1 MRQAE
6 YEAYLRKRGFGD
18 ATVKYSV
25 GAVLELEG
33 ALGGKALNIIGVE
46 DLRAYVESLIPRR
59 RNSERRLVAIA
70 RYFHIVGNKPAYIY
84 LVSLIGPRGGSY
96 WCSRRGWLPS
106 PGRSPG
112 RRSSRG
118 FGESNLSALIKKWG
132 GRLVPSVLPGS
143 LHYRIDVGHW
153 CPRRQFAPDSQHV
166 SLRRVHSL
174 FDVYLAQ
181 PDHFIIGLEHY

>member
-46 DLRAYVESLIPRR
+46 DLRAYFESLIPRR

-84 LVSLIGPRGGSY
+84 LVSLIGPRGGPTGARGEGGFH
-96 WCSRRGWLPS
+96 RRG
-106 PGRSPG
+106 GRQ
-112 RRSSRG
+112 
-118 FGESNLSALIKKWG
+118 GED
-132 GRLVPSVLPGS
+132 LPGDS
-143 LHYRIDVGHW
+143 GNQTY
-153 CPRRQFAPDSQHV
+153 PR
-166 SLRRVHSL
+166 
-174 FDVYLAQ
+174 
-181 PDHFIIGLEHY
+181 